1 MFTNQADAKHFESVA
16 TIDARLAE
24 IEHEK
29 SQLLAR
35 KEELL
40 QPPPSY
46 TSDAILTK
54 DQKIAIFR
62 SLFRGRQDIFANRW
76 QNKQGRS
83 GYAVACNN
91 DKTAGEPFCTE
102 LLPAR

>member
-1 MFTNQADAKHFESVA
+1 MLLTQTNVSHLESIA
-16 TIDARLAE
+16 SIDARLAE

-29 SQLLAR
+29 TLLLAR
-35 KEELL
+35 KQELL

-62 SLFRGRQDIFANRW
+62 NLFRGRQDIFANRW

-83 GYAVACNN
+83 GYAVACDNEWLQGICN
-91 DKTAGEPFCTE
+91 KPQIKC
-102 LLPAR
+102 